1 MKSKIHLQ
9 KLESYSLDSVEQ
21 FVRDSLEVL
30 DPKGSLFSSG
40 QKVLLKPNLLKGFKP
55 ERCVTT
61 HPVVMEAVCRVLK
74 DLSVSKIVISD
85 SPALGSLAAVANK
98 AGYGL
103 LEKKYGAQILPL
115 TDPTPFENTEGIPH
129 LKIAGCL
136 NQFDRIVNLPEV
148 KSHCQMTMTLGI
160 KSLFGLVI
168 GKRKP
173 VLHCL
178 VKNDKIKFGKMLID
192 IARHVK
198 PCLTIVDGIEA
209 MQGQGPLN
217 GTPYPLGVMGA
228 GTDMTALDRVFADIL
243 NIPLDKVYALQ
254 AARLKNFGQY
264 HLEQIEVSG
273 PEDYRSLIVED
284 FKQAY
289 PLDIS
294 FNPVRLLKSFFKQ
307 FYEIGIKEPS
317 QARWPLSTPSGHED
331 K

>member
-9 KLESYSLDSVEQ
+9 QIKEYSLDDVEQ

-30 DPKGSLFSSG
+30 DPEASMFGPG
-40 QKVLLKPNLLKGFKP
+40 QKVLLKPNLLKGFTP

-61 HPVVMEAVCRVLK
+61 HPVVVEAVCRVLK
-74 DLSVSKIVISD
+74 DLSVSQIVISD
-85 SPALGSLAAVANK
+85 SPALGSLSAVAKK
-98 AGYGL
+98 AGYGS

-115 TDPTPFENTEGIPH
+115 TNPIPFDNTEQVPH

-136 NQFDRIVNLPEV
+136 DQFDRVINLPKV

-160 KSLFGLVI
+160 KNLFGLVI

-198 PCLTIVDGIEA
+198 PDLTIVDGIQA

-217 GTPYPLGVMGA
+217 GTPYSMGVMGA
-228 GTDMTALDRVFADIL
+228 GIDITALDRIFAELL

-254 AARLKNFGQY
+254 AARLKQY
-264 HLEQIEVSG
+264 GKYHMEDIEISG
-273 PEDYRSLIVED
+273 TTDYKSFAVEN
-284 FKQAY
+284 FKQAC
-289 PLDIS
+289 PIDIS
-294 FNPVRLLKSFFKQ
+294 FDPFRLLKSFFKQ
-307 FYEIGIKEPS
+307 FYEIGIKENFLN
-317 QARWPLSTPSGHED
+317 RRGTN
-331 K
+331 